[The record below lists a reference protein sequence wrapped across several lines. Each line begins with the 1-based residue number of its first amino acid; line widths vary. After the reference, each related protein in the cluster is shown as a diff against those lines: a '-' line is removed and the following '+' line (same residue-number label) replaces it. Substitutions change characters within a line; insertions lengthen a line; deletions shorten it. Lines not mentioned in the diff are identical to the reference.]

1 MTSRGLIRVVVS
13 PFLDFIYPPTCVSC
27 KQILHDGS
35 QKVCEE
41 CWNSIERLSRDHPLY
56 LETREKLLAAGEVTD
71 LVSVFVFQKEG
82 AFQHV
87 AHALKYDGYESV
99 GRELGKRLGKA
110 MKSWDIRA
118 DVLVPIPLHKAK
130 QRERG
135 FNQAERIARGVAL
148 ETGIQVCT
156 DAVRRTRHTQTQ
168 TQLNSDERKKN
179 MEAAFEFN
187 PACSRLIS
195 GKTCLL
201 IDDVITTGA
210 TINSCAQELMAAGAS
225 QVIAASAAL
234 AQ

>member
-1 MTSRGLIRVVVS
+1 MEVRALIQTITA
-13 PFLDFIYPPTCVSC
+13 PFLDFIYPPTCISC
-27 KQILHDGS
+27 KRILPDGS

-41 CWNSIERLSRDHPLY
+41 CWNSIERISRDHPLY
-56 LETREKLLAAGEVTD
+56 LETREKLLAADEVAD

-99 GRELGKRLGKA
+99 GRELGRRLA
-110 MKSWDIRA
+110 QTMRSWDIRV
-118 DVLVPIPLHKAK
+118 DLLVPIPLHRAK

-148 ETGIQVCT
+148 ESGIQVCT
-156 DAVRRTRHTQTQ
+156 DAVRRIRHTQTQ

-179 MEAAFEFN
+179 MEAAFAFN
-187 PACSRLIS
+187 PACSKLIS
-195 GKTCLL
+195 RKTCLL

-210 TINSCAQELMAAGAS
+210 TINSCATHLIKGGAARI
-225 QVIAASAAL
+225 IAASAAL